1 MLSSSSMGVGFDDS
15 IRRRALS
22 KLPHLHRDF
31 RVELNGVVLSLC
43 VFVVLGVEVA
53 VMFVLTVMLVGREMA
68 GSMME
73 TETVRKERNH
83 SDFKV
88 SLETPMKKLS
98 LWERSEKLKLV

>member
-1 MLSSSSMGVGFDDS
+1 MHAWRRRERLSSSSSSMGVGFDDS

-73 TETVRKERNH
+73 TETVRKERNL
-83 SDFKV
+83 SGSV
-88 SLETPMKKLS
+88 SFL
-98 LWERSEKLKLV
+98 RLVWRLQ

>member
-1 MLSSSSMGVGFDDS
+1 MLSSSSSSSMGVGFDDS
-15 IRRRALS
+15 IRRRASS
-22 KLPHLHRDF
+22 KFPHLQRDF
-31 RVELNGVVLSLC
+31 RVVLSLC